1 MTKRAGLSAAKNIRV
16 GSVEALTL
24 CSSVF
29 SCGRCEWDVVESV
42 ALEHPA
48 ADSFGEFLD
57 LFFDVGEESVR
68 APSSDKHDCLTGGL
82 ARHGFSG

>member
-1 MTKRAGLSAAKNIRV
+1 MTKRADLSAAKNIRV

-48 ADSFGEFLD
+48 ADSFGELLD
-57 LFFDVGEESVR
+57 LFFDVGKENVR
-68 APSSDKHDCLTGGL
+68 SPSSDKHDCLTGGL